1 MENCIALAAY
11 LAAQTVENGGE
22 ISSAEETAI
31 RVCKSGG
38 AEDINVF
45 IIPSMAFVCAKVGG
59 KRQSE
64 FRRIYKND
72 LNLGRLEE
80 LNNISRRICGEA
92 HYGFAIEYSYPCGLR
107 VAATALAIGAFCVYF
122 GGTFADA
129 AFAAII
135 GNVLGFIKFRKT
147 DFNIFSKTLIQSTA
161 AAFLA
166 FAPKIAG
173 LSVHPDMIMT
183 GTIMLLIPGMSIGG
197 AMQDMMSGN
206 LIAGILQITQAVVIA
221 FAIVLGFAAA
231 LAVFG

>member
-1 MENCIALAAY
+1 M
-11 LAAQTVENGGE
+11 
-22 ISSAEETAI
+22 
-31 RVCKSGG
+31 
-38 AEDINVF
+38 
-45 IIPSMAFVCAKVGG
+45 
-59 KRQSE
+59 
-64 FRRIYKND
+64 
-72 LNLGRLEE
+72 GRLEE

-92 HYGFAIEYSYPCGLR
+92 HYGFAIEYSYPCGFR
-107 VAATALAIGAFCVYF
+107 VAATALAVGAFCVYF